1 MFNPETT
8 SFEELPDD
16 ADEDA
21 SREFLQW
28 VVTLL
33 GIMATFGGVIAIGL
47 LVWLGSMTLSWP

>member
-1 MFNPETT
+1 MFNPEVAP
-8 SFEELPDD
+8 FEELPDD
-16 ADEDA
+16 AGEDA

-33 GIMATFGGVIAIGL
+33 GIMATFGGAAIIGL